1 MDYRKMYD
9 DKDYLYAFD
18 LEGCP
23 KGDDGR
29 PERTLE
35 IAGCSRVE
43 LTGENNKK
51 SKKPGVMFRDEPKK
65 LALNKTNGKTIAKL
79 YGKETEDWAGELI
92 TIYATTTEFGGE
104 TRDCIRVRPLRP
116 SRSDSQ
122 RGEAKRPAERQA
134 ERGSGKTRSGSSKA
148 ERDAAEVSAV
158 TAKYLIGEYEKVVG
172 GPGSE
177 DRMAALKVERG
188 RAWETLLAADREAV
202 GAAALAAKAR
212 IDAKADGAAGSSD
225 PGGIRDADSL
235 AARLHGPDDD
245 IGGPEDGGVD
255 S

>member
-9 DKDYLYAFD
+9 DKEYLYAFD

-23 KGDDGR
+23 LGEDGR

-51 SKKPGVMFRDEPKK
+51 SKKPGVLFRGEPKK

-79 YGKETEDWAGELI
+79 YGKDTEDWVGELI

-104 TRDCIRVRPLRP
+104 TRDCIRVRPRRP
-116 SRSDSQ
+116 ERSDGQSQ
-122 RGEAKRPAERQA
+122 PRADRRAPERQG
-134 ERGSGKTRSGSSKA
+134 GSSKGRSGSSKA

-158 TAKYLIGEYEKVVG
+158 TARRLIEAYEQVDVVAG
-172 GPGSE
+172 YE
-177 DRMAALKVERG
+177 RLAELKIERG
-188 RAWETLLAADREAV
+188 RAWETMNVADREAV

-212 IDAKADGAAGSSD
+212 IDAGEAGKAAADTTSTDGPATSASDIADQAAKDAGS
-225 PGGIRDADSL
+225 
-235 AARLHGPDDD
+235 
-245 IGGPEDGGVD
+245 
-255 S
+255 